1 MQKYVKLFWNIF
13 IWYVLDIWHTSCP
26 VKAALLELKYLA
38 YASCGASQILI
49 RSQNI
54 ALFLCKNFM
63 FNNELFSSIDDSFVD
78 NCLFSKQSATLSKCS
93 FVRATCISFFCQCF
107 EVKQFCAGVSG
118 PFISRGDAHEWLS
131 CLQWSAF
138 KLPSG
143 KCLLVSLCRVR
154 NSKAGAR
161 TIAYWSSIDI
171 ARFTETDL

>member
-1 MQKYVKLFWNIF
+1 MAHILPRKGRPFRAKVSSVRLLWGKPDIDTLTEYCVVSMQKFYVQQWVI
-13 IWYVLDIWHTSCP
+13 
-26 VKAALLELKYLA
+26 
-38 YASCGASQILI
+38 
-49 RSQNI
+49 
-54 ALFLCKNFM
+54 
-63 FNNELFSSIDDSFVD
+63 SSIDDSFVD